1 MAAGPAEAKI
11 HINKLLVRLEHNHTH
26 PNMPESPCE
35 LYRFKAMS
43 KIRLS
48 EDYNI
53 MQILNRGKRK
63 LFGSF
68 MQISY
73 GVVKTSCPQPP
84 SPSIVHHP
92 SPQNTHPRAYVHTYM
107 SRCFPY
113 IRITAVYSSTK

>member
-84 SPSIVHHP
+84 SPSILSITLPPKTRIH
-92 SPQNTHPRAYVHTYM
+92 VHTYTHIC
-107 SRCFPY
+107 RVVFL
-113 IRITAVYSSTK
+113 I